1 MAEMLYQTVS
11 VLMVSI
17 VFLAVVSVV
26 YVSWKNGISPM
37 PSSAPVRRTV
47 ADEINRLKRRDII
60 VEAGSGWGT
69 LALHLL
75 RRCSVK
81 QFIGIENSFIPLWIS
96 RAAVWLAFRFM
107 PQTFAAFRASI
118 TFIRGD
124 LYVYPY
130 ETADIVVCYLYPG
143 AMKRLSV
150 IFTKRLAPGARVIS
164 VCFAMPGYRP
174 ERVVTCGDLY
184 RTKVYVYTVKPMAE
198 GGHF

>member
-1 MAEMLYQTVS
+1 MAEMLYQMVS
-11 VLMVSI
+11 VLMVAF

-47 ADEINRLKRRDII
+47 ADEINLLKCHDTI

-81 QFIGIENSFIPLWIS
+81 QLIGIENSFIPLWIS
-96 RAAVWLAFRFM
+96 RAAARLAFRFM
-107 PQTFAAFRASI
+107 PKSFAASQASI

-124 LYVYPY
+124 IYTYPY
-130 ETADIVVCYLYPG
+130 ETADVVVCYLYPG
-143 AMKRLSV
+143 AMKRLST
-150 IFTKRLAPGARVIS
+150 IFGERLVPGARVIS
-164 VCFAMPGYRP
+164 VCFALPGYRP

-184 RTKVYVYTVKPMAE
+184 RTKVYVYTLKAN
-198 GGHF
+198 G